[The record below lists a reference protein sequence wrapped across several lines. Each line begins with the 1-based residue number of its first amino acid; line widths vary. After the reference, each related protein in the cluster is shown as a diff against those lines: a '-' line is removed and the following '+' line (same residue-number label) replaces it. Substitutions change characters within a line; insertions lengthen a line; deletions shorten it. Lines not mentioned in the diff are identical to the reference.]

1 MRSDLLAA
9 GLMAAALALAPATA
23 SAFCRTTTVA
33 APSDFDPGTVDSCF
47 AQGAPLYHQSQ
58 CVPYHLLAQ
67 ESAVLPRAALSNA
80 FAKAF
85 NAWTATN
92 PTCSPGISGIELPP
106 TTDTKIVDYV
116 TGQRGNNVFGV
127 VQGAWPHPGG
137 SDTLAVATLT
147 FNADT
152 GQIYDADMEI
162 REDLDWSITGTPG
175 TDAYDLQAVLTH
187 EIGHVLGLAHAPHKD
202 AVMAPSYAPGSVTQR
217 TLSVDDQ
224 QAICAVYPDRQTR
237 ATSAGVSASTP
248 CDLSV
253 GAAGSGSTCGD
264 PAISHGCS
272 AGARGPSRDGAF
284 LAGLGLLGALAW
296 RIRQRKRAAVSP

>member
-1 MRSDLLAA
+1 MRSDLVI
-9 GLMAAALALAPATA
+9 AALLGAATALAPATA
-23 SAFCRTTTVA
+23 NAFCRTTTVA
-33 APSDFDPGTVDSCF
+33 APSDFDPGTADTCF
-47 AQGAPLYHQSQ
+47 AQGVPLYHQSQ

-106 TTDTKIVDYV
+106 TTDTRIVEYV
-116 TGQRGNNVFGV
+116 MGQRGNNVFGV
-127 VQGAWPHPGG
+127 VQGAWPYPGG
-137 SDTLAVATLT
+137 SDTLSLATLT
-147 FNADT
+147 FNPDT

-162 REDLDWSITGTPG
+162 REGLKWSITGTPSA
-175 TDAYDLQAVLTH
+175 DAYDLQAVLTH
-187 EIGHVLGLAHAPHKD
+187 EVGHVLGLAHARHID

-217 TLSVDDQ
+217 TLAPDDQ

-237 ATSAGVSASTP
+237 ATGAGATASTP
-248 CDLSV
+248 CDLSA
-253 GAAGSGSTCGD
+253 GTTGSGSTCGD
-264 PAISHGCS
+264 PTITHGCS

-296 RIRQRKRAAVSP
+296 RIRQRKRAVVSP

>member
-1 MRSDLLAA
+1 MRSDLFAA
-9 GLMAAALALAPATA
+9 VLVTAALLLAPATA
-23 SAFCRTTTVA
+23 NAFCRTTTIP
-33 APSDFDPGTVDSCF
+33 APADFDPGTADSCF
-47 AQGAPLYHQSQ
+47 AQGVPLYHQSQ

-92 PTCSPGISGIELPP
+92 PTCSPGVSGIELPP

-137 SDTLAVATLT
+137 SDTLALSTLT

-152 GQIYDADMEI
+152 GQIYDTDMEI
-162 REDLDWSITGTPG
+162 REDLKWSSTGTPDS
-175 TDAYDLQAVLTH
+175 DAYDLQAVLTH
-187 EIGHVLGLAHAPHKD
+187 EVGHVLGLAHAAHKD
-202 AVMAPSYAPGSVTQR
+202 AVMAPSYAPGSITQR

-237 ATSAGVSASTP
+237 ATSAGVTASTP
-248 CDLSV
+248 CDLSP
-253 GAAGSGSTCGD
+253 GATGGGSTCGD
-264 PAISHGCS
+264 PTITHGCS

-284 LAGLGLLGALAW
+284 LAGLGLVGALAW
-296 RIRQRKRAAVSP
+296 RIRQRKRTAVSP